1 MDPTPLVEGTRDLLG
16 PLFFAQVSGAPL
28 AEGIRDFFGPL
39 FFALVAIIGIFQLL
53 KVQLVRFFQLV
64 LLAILVSILLY
75 QPGIIRG
82 FGENIAELL
91 PNSGVDNDF
100 ED

>member
-1 MDPTPLVEGTRDLLG
+1 MDPTTLAEGMRNL
-16 PLFFAQVSGAPL
+16 LFFAQSGEPL

-39 FFALVAIIGIFQLL
+39 FYALVAVIGIFQLM

-75 QPGIIRG
+75 QPGFIRG

-91 PNSGVDNDF
+91 PSADTGVDGD
-100 ED
+100 

>member
-1 MDPTPLVEGTRDLLG
+1 MDGT
-16 PLFFAQVSGAPL
+16 AL

-39 FFALVAIIGIFQLL
+39 FFALVGIIGVLQLL

-75 QPGIIRG
+75 QPGVIRG
-82 FGENIAELL
+82 FGNQIAELL
-91 PNSGVDNDF
+91 PSRGYYDHNDYNK
-100 ED
+100 D